1 MFLADKIINLRKKA
15 GWSQEELAEKLAV
28 TRQSVSKWEGA
39 QSIPDMD
46 KVVQMSRLFGVTTD
60 YLLKDEI
67 EMAEP
72 TVNADDRQPPLRR
85 VTIGEASD
93 YLALRRTAAPK
104 MALATMLCIF
114 SPIALIGLAAVSE
127 LSASAFP
134 LREETAAG
142 IGLCVLMILA
152 AIAVTLFLSCGNKA
166 KEYDFLEKEPFET
179 EYGVTGMVKER
190 QKAFK
195 PTYDRMNTIGTVLC
209 VLSFVPLFAVIAV
222 IQDGFFMTMAV
233 CLLLAVCLSG
243 SDLMY
248 IGAVCLLLGFVALAC
263 LAFVYAGTRTG
274 AMEKLLE
281 EGDYTR
287 REKSQKNITGP
298 VSVIYWL
305 VATAIF
311 MIYTFGPKGNGQPRY
326 SWIIWAVAGV
336 LYAAVLAGIKL
347 IRNRK

>member
-1 MFLADKIINLRKKA
+1 MILADKIIDLRKKA

-46 KVVQMSRLFGVTTD
+46 KVVQMSSLFGVTTD

-67 EMAEP
+67 EIAEP
-72 TVNADDRQPPLRR
+72 TVTEDDRRPPLRR

-142 IGLCVLMILA
+142 MGLCALMILV

-166 KEYDFLEKEPFET
+166 KEYEFLEKEPFET

-195 PTYDRMNTIGTVLC
+195 PTYDRMNTIGTMLC
-209 VLSFVPLFAVIAV
+209 VLSVVPLFATMAFTVGV
-222 IQDGFFMTMAV
+222 DFFMTMAV
-233 CLLLAVCLSG
+233 CLLLAVVG
-243 SDLMY
+243 VGVY
-248 IGAVCLLLGFVALAC
+248 F
-263 LAFVYAGTRTG
+263 FVYGGTIYSS
-274 AMEKLLE
+274 MEKLLE

-336 LYAAVLAGIKL
+336 LYAAVLAGIKQ

>member
-1 MFLADKIINLRKKA
+1 MILADKIIDLRKKA

-67 EMAEP
+67 ETAEP
-72 TVNADDRQPPLRR
+72 TVTEDDRRPPLRR

-93 YLALRRTAAPK
+93 YLALRRAAAPRI
-104 MALATMLCIF
+104 ALATMLCIF

-127 LSASAFP
+127 LSVSIFP
-134 LREETAAG
+134 IREDVAAG
-142 IGLCVLMILA
+142 IGLCVLLVLV
-152 AIAVTLFLSCGNKA
+152 AVAVVLFMDCGNKA

-209 VLSFVPLFAVIAV
+209 VLSFVPLFAAMALMHE
-222 IQDGFFMTMAV
+222 DFFMTMAV
-233 CLLLAVCLSG
+233 CLLLAVVG
-243 SDLMY
+243 VGVY
-248 IGAVCLLLGFVALAC
+248 F
-263 LAFVYAGTRTG
+263 FVYGGTIYSS
-274 AMEKLLE
+274 MEKLLE

-311 MIYTFGPKGNGQPRY
+311 MICTFGPKGNGQPRY

>member
-1 MFLADKIINLRKKA
+1 MILADKIIDLRKKA

-67 EMAEP
+67 EIAEP
-72 TVNADDRQPPLRR
+72 TVTEDDRRPPLRR

-142 IGLCVLMILA
+142 IGLCVLMILV
-152 AIAVTLFLSCGNKA
+152 AIAVVLFMDCGNKA

-209 VLSFVPLFAVIAV
+209 VLSFVPLFAAMALMHE
-222 IQDGFFMTMAV
+222 DFFMTMAV
-233 CLLLAVCLSG
+233 CLLLAVVG
-243 SDLMY
+243 VGVY
-248 IGAVCLLLGFVALAC
+248 F
-263 LAFVYAGTRTG
+263 FVYGGTIYSS
-274 AMEKLLE
+274 MEKLLE

-326 SWIIWAVAGV
+326 SWIIWVVAGV

>member
-1 MFLADKIINLRKKA
+1 MILADKIIDLRKKA

-67 EMAEP
+67 ETAEP
-72 TVNADDRQPPLRR
+72 TVTEDDRRPPLRR

-142 IGLCVLMILA
+142 IGLCVLMILV

-166 KEYDFLEKEPFET
+166 KEYEFLEKEPFET

-209 VLSFVPLFAVIAV
+209 VLSFVPLFAVMAV
-222 IQDGFFMTMAV
+222 RQDGFFMTMAV
-233 CLLLAVCLSG
+233 CLLLAVVG
-243 SDLMY
+243 
-248 IGAVCLLLGFVALAC
+248 IGVYF
-263 LAFVYAGTRTG
+263 FVYGGTIYG
-274 AMEKLLE
+274 SME

-287 REKSQKNITGP
+287 KEKSRKSITGP

-347 IRNRK
+347 IRKRK

>member
-1 MFLADKIINLRKKA
+1 MILADKIIDLRKKA

-67 EMAEP
+67 ETAEP
-72 TVNADDRQPPLRR
+72 TVTEDDRRPPLRR

-142 IGLCVLMILA
+142 IGLCALLILV
-152 AIAVTLFLSCGNKA
+152 AIAVVLFMDCGNKA

-209 VLSFVPLFAVIAV
+209 VLSVLPLFAVTAMMHE
-222 IQDGFFMTMAV
+222 DFFMTMAV
-233 CLLLAVCLSG
+233 CLLLAVVG
-243 SDLMY
+243 
-248 IGAVCLLLGFVALAC
+248 IGVYF
-263 LAFVYAGTRTG
+263 FVYGGTIYG
-274 AMEKLLE
+274 SMEKLLE

-336 LYAAVLAGIKL
+336 LYAAVLAVVKL
-347 IRNRK
+347 IRSRK

>member
-1 MFLADKIINLRKKA
+1 MILADKIIDLRKKA

-67 EMAEP
+67 EIAEP
-72 TVNADDRQPPLRR
+72 TVNADDCQPPLRR

-93 YLALRRTAAPK
+93 YLALRRAAAPK
-104 MALATMLCIF
+104 MALATMLCVF
-114 SPIALIGLAAVSE
+114 SPIVLIGLAAVSE
-127 LSASAFP
+127 LSVSIFP
-134 LREETAAG
+134 IREDVAAG
-142 IGLCVLMILA
+142 IGLCVLLVLV
-152 AIAVTLFLSCGNKA
+152 AIAVVLFMDCRNKA

-209 VLSFVPLFAVIAV
+209 VLSFVPLFAAMALMHE
-222 IQDGFFMTMAV
+222 DFFMTMAV
-233 CLLLAVCLSG
+233 CLLLAVVG
-243 SDLMY
+243 
-248 IGAVCLLLGFVALAC
+248 IGVYF
-263 LAFVYAGTRTG
+263 FVYGGTIYG
-274 AMEKLLE
+274 SMEKLLE

>member
-1 MFLADKIINLRKKA
+1 MILADKIIDLRKKA

-67 EMAEP
+67 EAAEP
-72 TVNADDRQPPLRR
+72 TVNEDDHQPPLRR

-93 YLALRRTAAPK
+93 YLALRRAAAPRI
-104 MALATMLCIF
+104 ALATMLCIF

-127 LSASAFP
+127 LSVSIFP
-134 LREETAAG
+134 IREDAAAG
-142 IGLCVLMILA
+142 IGLCVLLILVA
-152 AIAVTLFLSCGNKA
+152 TAVVLFMDCGNKA

-195 PTYDRMNTIGTVLC
+195 PTYGRMNTIGTVLC
-209 VLSFVPLFAVIAV
+209 VLSFVPLFAAMALMHE
-222 IQDGFFMTMAV
+222 DFFMTMAV
-233 CLLLAVCLSG
+233 CLLLAVVG
-243 SDLMY
+243 VGVY
-248 IGAVCLLLGFVALAC
+248 F
-263 LAFVYAGTRTG
+263 FVYGGTVYSS
-274 AMEKLLE
+274 MEKLLE

-287 REKSQKNITGP
+287 KEKSQKNITGP

-305 VATAIF
+305 AVTAVF
-311 MIYTFGPKGNGQPRY
+311 LIYTFGPNGNGQPRY

-336 LYAAVLAGIKL
+336 LYAAVLAVVKL
-347 IRNRK
+347 IRSRK

>member
-1 MFLADKIINLRKKA
+1 MILADKIIELRKKE
-15 GWSQEELAEKLAV
+15 GWSQEELAEKLSV

-39 QSIPDMD
+39 QSIPDLD

-60 YLLKDEI
+60 YLLKDEL
-67 EMAEP
+67 EESQPAECDAAP
-72 TVNADDRQPPLRR
+72 VLRR
-85 VTIGEASD
+85 VTMAQASD
-93 YLALRRTAAPK
+93 YLALRRAAAPK
-104 MALATMLCIF
+104 MALATMLCVF
-114 SPIALIGLAAVSE
+114 SPIALIGLGGLSE
-127 LSASAFP
+127 LSVSAF
-134 LREETAAG
+134 RITEGAAGG
-142 IGLCVLMILA
+142 IGLCVLIVLV
-152 AIAVTLFLSCGNKA
+152 AIAVALFISCGNKA

-195 PTYDRMNTIGTVLC
+195 PAYDRMNLTGTMLCILSVL
-209 VLSFVPLFAVIAV
+209 PLFAAAISGRDFLAV
-222 IQDGFFMTMAV
+222 MAV
-233 CLLLAVCLSG
+233 CVLLALVG
-243 SDLMY
+243 
-248 IGAVCLLLGFVALAC
+248 IGTYF
-263 LAFVYAGTRTG
+263 FVYGGTVNG

-287 REKSQKNITGP
+287 DEKSRKNITGP

-305 VATAIF
+305 VVTAIF
-311 MIYTFGPKGNGQPRY
+311 VLYTFGPNGNGQPKY

>member
-1 MFLADKIINLRKKA
+1 MILADKIIDLRKKA

-67 EMAEP
+67 EAAEP
-72 TVNADDRQPPLRR
+72 TVNEDDHQPPLRR

-93 YLALRRTAAPK
+93 YLALRRAAAPRI
-104 MALATMLCIF
+104 ALATMLCIF
-114 SPIALIGLAAVSE
+114 SPIALIGLVGVGE
-127 LSASAFP
+127 LSVSIFP
-134 LREETAAG
+134 IREEAAAG
-142 IGLCVLMILA
+142 IGLCVLLILVA
-152 AIAVTLFLSCGNKA
+152 TAVVLFMDCGNKA

-209 VLSFVPLFAVIAV
+209 VLSFVPLFAVMAMMHE
-222 IQDGFFMTMAV
+222 DFFMTMAV
-233 CLLLAVCLSG
+233 CLLLAVVG
-243 SDLMY
+243 VGVY
-248 IGAVCLLLGFVALAC
+248 F
-263 LAFVYAGTRTG
+263 FVYGGTVYSS
-274 AMEKLLE
+274 MEKLLE

-287 REKSQKNITGP
+287 KEKSQKNITGP

-305 VATAIF
+305 AVTAVF
-311 MIYTFGPKGNGQPRY
+311 LIYTFGPNGNGQTRY

-336 LYAAVLAGIKL
+336 LYAAVLAVIRL
-347 IRNRK
+347 IRSRK

>member
-1 MFLADKIINLRKKA
+1 MILADKIIDLRKKA

-67 EMAEP
+67 EIAEP

-93 YLALRRTAAPK
+93 YLALRRVAAPK
-104 MALATMLCIF
+104 MALATMLCVF
-114 SPIALIGLAAVSE
+114 SPIALIGLAAMSE
-127 LSASAFP
+127 LSVSIFP
-134 LREETAAG
+134 IREEMAAG
-142 IGLCVLMILA
+142 IGLCVLLVLV
-152 AIAVTLFLSCGNKA
+152 AIAVVLFMDCRNKA

-209 VLSFVPLFAVIAV
+209 VLSFVPLFAVMALTHE
-222 IQDGFFMTMAV
+222 GFFMTMAV
-233 CLLLAVCLSG
+233 CLLLAVVG
-243 SDLMY
+243 VGVY
-248 IGAVCLLLGFVALAC
+248 F
-263 LAFVYAGTRTG
+263 FVYGGTING
-274 AMEKLLE
+274 SMEKLLE

-287 REKSQKNITGP
+287 SEKSRKNVTGP

-305 VATAIF
+305 AVTAVFLIDA
-311 MIYTFGPKGNGQPRY
+311 FGPNGNGQPRY

-336 LYAAVLAGIKL
+336 LYAAVLAVVKL
-347 IRNRK
+347 IRSRK

>member
-1 MFLADKIINLRKKA
+1 MILADKIIDLRKKA

-67 EMAEP
+67 EIAEP

-93 YLALRRTAAPK
+93 YLALRRVAAPK

-127 LSASAFP
+127 LSVSIFP
-134 LREETAAG
+134 IREDAAAG
-142 IGLCVLMILA
+142 IGLCVLLVLV
-152 AIAVTLFLSCGNKA
+152 AVAVVLFMDCRNKA

-179 EYGVTGMVKER
+179 EYGVAGMVKER

-209 VLSFVPLFAVIAV
+209 VLSFVPLFAVMALMHE
-222 IQDGFFMTMAV
+222 DFFMTMAV
-233 CLLLAVCLSG
+233 CLLLAVVG
-243 SDLMY
+243 VGVY
-248 IGAVCLLLGFVALAC
+248 F
-263 LAFVYAGTRTG
+263 FVYGGTING
-274 AMEKLLE
+274 SMEKLLE

-305 VATAIF
+305 AVTAVF
-311 MIYTFGPKGNGQPRY
+311 LIYTFGPNGNGQPGY

-336 LYAAVLAGIKL
+336 LYAAVLAVVKL
-347 IRNRK
+347 IRSRK

>member
-1 MFLADKIINLRKKA
+1 MILADKIIDLRKKA

-67 EMAEP
+67 ETAEP
-72 TVNADDRQPPLRR
+72 TVTEDDRRPPLRR

-127 LSASAFP
+127 LSVSVFP
-134 LREETAAG
+134 VREGVAAG
-142 IGLCVLMILA
+142 IGLCALLILV
-152 AIAVTLFLSCGNKA
+152 AIAVVLFMDCGNKA
-166 KEYDFLEKEPFET
+166 KEYEFLEKEPFET

-209 VLSFVPLFAVIAV
+209 VLSFVPLFAAMALMHE
-222 IQDGFFMTMAV
+222 DFFMTMAV
-233 CLLLAVCLSG
+233 CLLLAVVG
-243 SDLMY
+243 VGVY
-248 IGAVCLLLGFVALAC
+248 F
-263 LAFVYAGTRTG
+263 FVYGGTIYSS
-274 AMEKLLE
+274 MEKLLE

-305 VATAIF
+305 AVTAVF
-311 MIYTFGPKGNGQPRY
+311 LIYTFGPKGNGQPRY